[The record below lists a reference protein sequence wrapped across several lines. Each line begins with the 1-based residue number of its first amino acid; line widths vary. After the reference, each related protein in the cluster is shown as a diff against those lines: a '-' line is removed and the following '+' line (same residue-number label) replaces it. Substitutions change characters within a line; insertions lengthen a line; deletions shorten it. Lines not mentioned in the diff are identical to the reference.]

1 MNDIVLNAKGSN
13 GKAQIK
19 YADVVET
26 YQAICQ
32 HPLPVTKAATAASA

>member
-1 MNDIVLNAKGSN
+1 MNDIVLKAKGSN

-32 HPLPVTKAATAASA
+32 HPLPMTTAAAPTT